1 MNATQNKFLFLGKF
15 IASPKTIGAIAP
27 SGSVLAEQMVRL
39 GCIETS
45 RTVLEL
51 GPGTGVFT
59 AAICRHLPA
68 DAHLITIE
76 ANPHLALLLRK
87 KMPAVRTV
95 AGSAEHLDRIMKSYR
110 LSHADSII
118 SGLPFATFGS
128 ALQDRIL
135 YAVRQALRPG
145 GTFVTFSYL
154 HARPLSKAKR
164 FRDKLEQLFAD
175 VETSPIIWKNL
186 PPAFVYRCRK
196 PE

>member
-15 IASPKTIGAIAP
+15 VASPKTIGAIAP

-39 GCIETS
+39 GGVETS

-59 AAICRHLPA
+59 AAICRHLPS

-110 LSHADSII
+110 LAQADSII
-118 SGLPFATFGS
+118 SGLPFATFEP

-145 GTFVTFSYL
+145 STFVTFSYL

-164 FRDKLEQLFAD
+164 FRDKLAQLFAD

-186 PPAFVYRCRK
+186 PPAFIYRCRK